1 MKKILSFLPALAL
14 LILACA
20 NAAFSSGTN
29 TAVTLSYLNGTYRR
43 QLTEELSGALA
54 PLDGAYQSALDELAG
69 KTGQGSAG
77 WAVTDTFRAL
87 YPGPGETVTLSAGS
101 GLMWYTGL
109 GTADAPLIDVT
120 AGAELPAGASLQAG
134 HRYLTDAGAT
144 VFAGS
149 YSSCGAQG
157 AWRTTATGSAP
168 PQPLVIHSVGLDPAD
183 KGTARANTAAVTVG
197 STPVT
202 FMMYALGDMETNYIK
217 LRDLADVL
225 NGTAAQFNVGWN
237 GSILLETG
245 KPYTDRDGTE
255 HNAPYS
261 GDQHYRKNAAS
272 IYIDGL
278 PVELTAFTLNDGG
291 STYFKLRDLGQAL
304 GFNVGWTSETG
315 VYLEPDAP
323 YDPNN

>member
-1 MKKILSFLPALAL
+1 MKKIFSFLPALAL
-14 LILACA
+14 LILVCA
-20 NAAFSSGTN
+20 SAAFSSGSDI
-29 TAVTLSYLNGTYRR
+29 AVTLSYLNGTYRQ
-43 QLTEELSGALA
+43 QLTEELTGDLA
-54 PLDGAYQSALDELAG
+54 PLDAACQSALDALAE
-69 KTGQGSAG
+69 KTGQGGAG
-77 WAVTDTFRAL
+77 WTSTDTFQAL

-101 GLMWYTGL
+101 GLMWYIGL

-120 AGAELPAGASLQAG
+120 AGTELPAGGSLQAG
-134 HRYLTDAGAT
+134 HRYLTDTGAT
-144 VFAGS
+144 VSAGS
-149 YSSCGAQG
+149 YASCGAQG

-168 PQPLVIHSVGLDPAD
+168 PQSLIVQSVGLDPAD
-183 KGTARANTAAVTVG
+183 SGTARANTAAVTVG
-197 STPVT
+197 SGPVT

-225 NGTAAQFNVGWN
+225 SGTAAQFNVRWN

-261 GDQHYRKNAAS
+261 GDQSYRKNAAS

-278 PVELTAFTLNDGG
+278 PVELSAFTLNDGG

-304 GFNVGWTSETG
+304 GFNVGWTAERG

>member
-20 NAAFSSGTN
+20 SAAFSSGSDI
-29 TAVTLSYLNGTYRR
+29 AVTLSYLNGAYHR
-43 QLTEELSGALA
+43 QLTEELTGGLA
-54 PLDGAYQSALDELAG
+54 PLDEAYQSALDQLAE
-69 KTGQGSAG
+69 KTGQGAA
-77 WAVTDTFRAL
+77 WAVTDTFQAL

-101 GLMWYTGL
+101 GLMWYAGL
-109 GTADAPLIDVT
+109 GTVDAPLIDVT

-144 VFAGS
+144 VSAVS

-157 AWRTTATGSAP
+157 AWRTTATGTAP
-168 PQPLVIHSVGLDPAD
+168 PQPLAIHSVGLDPASS
-183 KGTARANTAAVTVG
+183 GTARANTAAVTVG

-225 NGTAAQFNVGWN
+225 SGTAAQFNVGWN

-255 HNAPYS
+255 HHAPYS
-261 GDQHYRKNAAS
+261 GDQPYRKNAAS

-304 GFNVGWTSETG
+304 GFNVGWTSDRG
-315 VYLEPDAP
+315 VYLEPDVP